1 MFVAVKPPRPR
12 TTAAALL
19 MLIGGC
25 HDRRGGPAVDLR
37 FGQGLQRFRRVDIG
51 CFQRGRPPGGFFVLL
66 GVVLIGFG
74 IATLAAGRV
83 LPIMIIGIVFA
94 AFAVLVTIT
103 HLADYVDVTDTTSAS
118 LGPGIIVTM
127 LGSAAALAGAIAGCA
142 TRRKWWPGMEPREA
156 TTSDAAC
163 TPGRLHSPEPHR
175 RITTGQLRRCR
186 RQRRCRDSRAPQT
199 TIRSRS
205 WR

>member
-1 MFVAVKPPRPR
+1 MPPAGYGSPPGYPPAYGAQAPMFVAVKPPRPR

-19 MLIGGC
+19 MLIGGVVMIVGAALPWIS
-25 HDRRGGPAVDLR
+25 DSGTDYNAFEEWTIG
-37 FGQGLQRFRRVDIG
+37 FFREDT
-51 CFQRGRPPGGFFVLL
+51 PPGGMFVLL

-94 AFAVLVTIT
+94 AFAVLGTIT

-127 LGSAAALAGAIAGCA
+127 IGSAAALAGAIAGCA
-142 TRRKWWPGMEPREA
+142 TRRRWRPGMEPR
-156 TTSDAAC
+156 
-163 TPGRLHSPEPHR
+163 
-175 RITTGQLRRCR
+175 
-186 RQRRCRDSRAPQT
+186 
-199 TIRSRS
+199 
-205 WR
+205 